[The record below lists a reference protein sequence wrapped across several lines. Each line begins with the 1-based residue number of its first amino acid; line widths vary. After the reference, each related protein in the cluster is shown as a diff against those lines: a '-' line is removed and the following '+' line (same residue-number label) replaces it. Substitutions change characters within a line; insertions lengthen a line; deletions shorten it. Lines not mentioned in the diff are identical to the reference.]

1 MPGATQMSAA
11 PSNMPTGITAPTG
24 MSGGSTGMPTS
35 KFSAQQNAYQVN
47 LNTFKIYLLQTV
59 YCI

>member
-24 MSGGSTGMPTS
+24 ISGGSTGMSTS
-35 KFSAQQNAYQVN
+35 DFSAQQNAYQVN
-47 LNTFKIYLLQTV
+47 LNTFEISLLQ
-59 YCI
+59 II